1 MTRVLAGRR
10 PVLEALRGHTK
21 LHRIY
26 TEPQRDYPEILEAA
40 KAQGIRLENRDRAGL
55 DKLADDVRHQGI
67 VALVDDYEFRELEE
81 IIAYAEAPPALVA
94 LDEVTDPQNLGAI
107 IRSAVTLGMDGLIIP
122 KHRAAGITAAVARAS
137 AGATEHASIARVT
150 NLQRTLLSLSDSGLE
165 IVGLDAGADIDV
177 RDLEPSQRGRV
188 LVVGSEGK
196 GLRRMVRQRCDI
208 VVHIRQEGP
217 MDSLNASVAAAIAMY
232 EISAK
237 QVRAAHDG

>member
-1 MTRVLAGRR
+1 MTRVLAGHR
-10 PVLEALRGHTK
+10 PVLEALRGNTK
-21 LHRIY
+21 VRRIY
-26 TEPQRDYPEILEAA
+26 TEPQRAYPDVLEAA
-40 KAQGIRLENRDRAGL
+40 ETRGIPMENRDRAGL
-55 DKLADDVRHQGI
+55 DKLTDGVRHQGV
-67 VALVDDYEFRELEE
+67 VALAEEYEFCEPEE
-81 IIAYAEAPPALVA
+81 IIAHAEGPPALVA

-107 IRSAVTLGMDGLIIP
+107 IRSAVTLGLDGLIIP
-122 KHRAAGITAAVARAS
+122 KHRAAGITAAVVRAS

-150 NLQRTLLSLSDSGLE
+150 NLQRTLLSLSKSGME

-208 VVHIRQEGP
+208 VVHIRQQGP

-237 QVRAAHDG
+237 QLGAAHDR

>member
-10 PVLEALRGHTK
+10 PVLEAMRGNAK
-21 LHRIY
+21 LSRIY
-26 TEPQRDYPEILEAA
+26 TEPQRAYPDICKAA
-40 KAQGIRLENRDRAGL
+40 EAQGIPITNRDRAAL
-55 DKLADDVRHQGI
+55 DKLSDGVRHQGV
-67 VALVDDYEFRELEE
+67 VALAEDFQFCEPEE
-81 IIAYAEAPPALVA
+81 IIAHSEGPPALVA

-107 IRSAVTLGMDGLIIP
+107 IRSAVTLGLDGLIIP
-122 KHRAAGITAAVARAS
+122 KHRAAGITAAVVRAS

-150 NLQRTLLSLSDSGLE
+150 NLQRTLLTLSESGLE
-165 IVGLDAGADIDV
+165 IIGLDAGGDIDV
-177 RDLEPSQRGRV
+177 RDLEPSPRGRV

-237 QVRAAHDG
+237 QLGVAHDG

>member
-1 MTRVLAGRR
+1 MTRVLAGHR
-10 PVLEALRGHTK
+10 PVLEALRGNTK
-21 LHRIY
+21 VRRIY
-26 TEPQRDYPEILEAA
+26 TEPQRAYPDVLEAA
-40 KAQGIRLENRDRAGL
+40 ETRGIPMENRDRAGL
-55 DKLADDVRHQGI
+55 DKLTDGVRHQGV
-67 VALVDDYEFRELEE
+67 VALAEEYEFCEPEE
-81 IIAYAEAPPALVA
+81 IIAHAEGPPALVA

-107 IRSAVTLGMDGLIIP
+107 IRSAVTLGLDGLIIP
-122 KHRAAGITAAVARAS
+122 KHRAAGITAAVVRAS

-150 NLQRTLLSLSDSGLE
+150 NLQRTLLSLSKSGME

-237 QVRAAHDG
+237 QLGAAHDR